1 MIETKIQLPIRNFE
15 AQEKIFNA
23 TTRFVIVPKG
33 RRFGATRGAAN
44 NYMKEALAGRFKRGL
59 WGDTVNSNI
68 ERYVERYFLPALS
81 KLPEGFYHWRK
92 QQKILRIRDA
102 IIDFRSADTPENW
115 EGFDYDKAF
124 LNEAGIIL
132 KNEYLWNNAIKP
144 MLWDKNA
151 RVVVAGTP
159 KGRGVFYE
167 LYQRGLDPEQKDYTS
182 FKFSSFDNPYVPA
195 ELVAEDI
202 KSMPERVVRQ
212 EIYAEFLDDNGV
224 VFRGVKAIATL
235 VPKDPIAGHMYVMGV
250 DLAKVQ
256 DFTVISVYD
265 RENNHQVFQMRFN
278 KLEWPYQRERIKEV
292 SKRYNNALILI
303 DATGLGDPIA
313 DDLARERL
321 PVEPVKFTN
330 ESKKQM
336 IEKLSNWIELSNL
349 KMLQLEE
356 TIQEFNNFTYD
367 FTASGKV
374 SYNAPAGFHD
384 DIVMS
389 HALAIWSLNPIY
401 KEEAKPELSPIAKDI
416 YEKTRAQGQSNFEN
430 SLDYDII

>member
-1 MIETKIQLPIRNFE
+1 MDARIQLPIKNFE
-15 AQEKIFNA
+15 AQERIFSSDY
-23 TTRFVIVPKG
+23 RFVIVPKG

-44 NYMKEALAGRFKRGL
+44 NFIREALSNRFQRGL

-68 ERYVERYFLPALS
+68 ERYVERYFLPALT
-81 KLPEGFYHWRK
+81 KLPQSMWHWRK
-92 QQKILRIRDA
+92 QQKVLRIRDA
-102 IIDFRSADTPENW
+102 YIDFRSADTPENW

-159 KGRGVFYE
+159 KGQGIFQQ
-167 LYQRGLDPEQKDYTS
+167 LYLRGLDPLQKNYKS
-182 FKFSSFDNPYVPA
+182 FKFSSFDNPYVPHD
-195 ELVAEDI
+195 LVMEDI

-224 VFRGVKAIATL
+224 VFRGVRQIATL
-235 VPKDPIAGHMYVMGV
+235 EPQEPVQGHLYVMGV

-265 RENNHQVFQMRFN
+265 RTNNHQVYQMRFN
-278 KLEWPYQRERIKEV
+278 KLEWPYQKERIKEV
-292 SKRYNNALILI
+292 CLKYNRALIMI

-313 DDLARERL
+313 DDLAREGL
-321 PVEPVKFTN
+321 PVEPFKLTN
-330 ESKKQM
+330 ESKKQI
-336 IEKLSNWIELSNL
+336 IEKLANWIELLNI

-356 TIQEFNNFTYD
+356 TVNEFNSFTYD
-367 FTASGKV
+367 ITSKGRV
-374 SYNAPAGFHD
+374 SYNAPTGFND
-384 DIVMS
+384 DIVVS
-389 HALAIWSLNPIY
+389 HALAIWSLQPLY
-401 KEEAKPELSPIAKDI
+401 KEKQKKELSPIAKDF
-416 YEKTRAQGQSNFEN
+416 YEKTRSSTQSEFEKL
-430 SLDYDII
+430 LDYDII

>member
-1 MIETKIQLPIRNFE
+1 MNELRIQLPIKNFP
-15 AQEKIFNA
+15 AQEQIFNA
-23 TTRFVIVPKG
+23 NTRFVIVPKG

-44 NYMKEALAGRFKRGL
+44 NFIKEALGGKFQRGL

-68 ERYVERYFLPALS
+68 ERYVERYFLPALT
-81 KLPEGFYHWRK
+81 KIPQEYWHWRK
-92 QQKILRIRDA
+92 QQKILRIRNSF
-102 IIDFRSADTPENW
+102 IDFRSADTPENW

-167 LYQRGLDPEQKDYTS
+167 LYQRGLDSEQKDYKS
-182 FKFSSFDNPYVPA
+182 LKFSSFDNPYVPA
-195 ELVAEDI
+195 DLIAEDI

-224 VFRGVKAIATL
+224 VFRGVKEIAVL
-235 VPKDPIAGHMYVMGV
+235 KDADPITGHLYVMGV

-265 RENNHQVFQMRFN
+265 RHNNHQVFQMRFN

-292 SKRYNNALILI
+292 ARKYNNALILL

-321 PVEPVKFTN
+321 AVEPVKFTN

-356 TIQEFNNFTYD
+356 TIQEFNSFTYD
-367 FTASGKV
+367 FTSSGKV

-389 HALAIWSLNPIY
+389 HALAVWSLQPIY
-401 KEEAKPELSPIAKDI
+401 REEKKPELSPIAKDI
-416 YEKTRAQGQSNFEN
+416 YEKTRAQSQSDFQN